1 MFESAYGEMKSEML
15 DHQQTFF
22 RSVEESENKFNDAV
36 INIAEQWV
44 KQAQEG
50 NLDAVSDELAAVSTG
65 QRPNS
70 SQCGRGDLRLCAHFG
85 ARVVPPSVGGGSR
98 QPVWLHHRIARR
110 TCWEAVGTGASS

>member
-50 NLDAVSDELAAVSTG
+50 NLDAVSDELAAV
-65 QRPNS
+65 
-70 SQCGRGDLRLCAHFG
+70 RLVLGWGNAEKAH
-85 ARVVPPSVGGGSR
+85 ARS
-98 QPVWLHHRIARR
+98 
-110 TCWEAVGTGASS
+110 

>member
-50 NLDAVSDELAAVSTG
+50 NLDAVSDELAAVRLVCWG
-65 QRPNS
+65 GAMLKNS
-70 SQCGRGDLRLCAHFG
+70 SRALLSSLQRTGTVCLGS
-85 ARVVPPSVGGGSR
+85 SVD
-98 QPVWLHHRIARR
+98 PMIHTWAN
-110 TCWEAVGTGASS
+110 SSPMYVSNVS

>member
-50 NLDAVSDELAAVSTG
+50 NLDAVSDELAAVRLVCWGGAMLKKLTRAPEQLATEACNWRS
-65 QRPNS
+65 PS
-70 SQCGRGDLRLCAHFG
+70 S
-85 ARVVPPSVGGGSR
+85 ARATNR
-98 QPVWLHHRIARR
+98 AIA
-110 TCWEAVGTGASS
+110 CHGLAMA